1 MKYNVQLKVY
11 EGPLDLL
18 YDMISKQKIDI
29 KDISIID
36 ITKQYINYITALEK
50 MDLEVAS
57 EFITMASKL
66 LEIKSRYLLYKQKDN
81 NEVED
86 PRLELMEKLE
96 KMDLEVASEFIT
108 MASKLLEIKSRYLL
122 YKQKDNNEVE
132 DPRLELMEKLEEYK
146 KFKLASQDLKDNIT
160 YVDDLYYRKKEEIII
175 DDTMDLDDISIDA
188 IKNILPYILK
198 VKSEDNKPQKDEK
211 LEKIVRGR
219 IVPVEEK
226 IAYIREIISR
236 DNEVS
241 FIKVIENV
249 DKDEVIATFLSV
261 LELIKSREIVV
272 YQDLFFDDILIK
284 KNLES

>member
-36 ITKQYINYITALEK
+36 ITKQYINYITA
-50 MDLEVAS
+50 
-57 EFITMASKL
+57 
-66 LEIKSRYLLYKQKDN
+66 
-81 NEVED
+81 
-86 PRLELMEKLE
+86 LE

-219 IVPVEEK
+219 IVPVVEK